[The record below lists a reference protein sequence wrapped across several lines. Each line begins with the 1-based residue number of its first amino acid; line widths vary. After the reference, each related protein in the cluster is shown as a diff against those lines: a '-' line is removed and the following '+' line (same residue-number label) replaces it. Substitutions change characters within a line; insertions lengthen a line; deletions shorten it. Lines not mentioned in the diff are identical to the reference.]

1 MEIPTSLFE
10 KLLFNTVRI
19 EATLK
24 DGSQI
29 SGTGFFF
36 WLYNWRTTLLLFSN
50 KQTCHWKY
58 RSSKFSF

>member
-36 WLYNWRTTLLLFSN
+36 
-50 KQTCHWKY
+50 
-58 RSSKFSF
+58 

>member
-29 SGTGFFF
+29 SGTGFF
-36 WLYNWRTTLLLFSN
+36 LFIQLKNNTS
-50 KQTCHWKY
+50 T
-58 RSSKFSF
+58 F